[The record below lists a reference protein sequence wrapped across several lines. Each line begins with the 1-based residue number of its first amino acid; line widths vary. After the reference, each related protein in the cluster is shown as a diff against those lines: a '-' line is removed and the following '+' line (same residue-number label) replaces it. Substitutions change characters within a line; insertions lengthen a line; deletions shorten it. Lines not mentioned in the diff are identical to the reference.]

1 MQRKPVRHIQSPD
14 LNQTKFTPRTRPA
27 HQAMHSGQ
35 LKNADPNKKY
45 VMCSQ
50 QEQHPMGYKYYESI
64 GYSFEMAQKDGV
76 TILLGEKAEIGKPL
90 KWQGNYLMSCSKERA
105 QEIFESGETGSTGQN
120 YYDKLMS
127 RIKQG
132 MLEKRSNVGGVMEEW
147 QVGELQQN
155 SAPQVFREES

>member
-1 MQRKPVRHIQSPD
+1 MQRRPVRHIQSPD

-27 HQAMHSGQ
+27 HQSMHSGQ
-35 LKNADPNKKY
+35 LQNADPNKKY

-50 QEQHPMGYKYYESI
+50 QDQHPMGYKYYESI
-64 GYSFEMAQKDGV
+64 GYTHEMAVKDGV
-76 TILLGEKAEIGKPL
+76 RILLGEKPKLGEPL

-105 QEIFESGETGSTGQN
+105 QEIFETGEAGSTGQQ

-132 MLEKRSNVGGVMEEW
+132 MLEKRTSVNGVMEEW
-147 QVGELQQN
+147 QVSELQQN
-155 SAPQVFREES
+155 SAPGVFRDE